1 LSGIVAAVG
10 AAEGMVAIHKYD
22 SSAMNF
28 AADYKSSAHVA
39 VLARTWADLAH
50 LTKRKGWE
58 PLAANGV
65 TPWTDDY
72 SDLISSMIRKKF

>member
-1 LSGIVAAVG
+1 
-10 AAEGMVAIHKYD
+10 MVAIQKYD
-22 SSAMNF
+22 RDAINF
-28 AADYKSSAHVA
+28 VADYKSSAQVA

-50 LTKRKGWE
+50 LTKRTGWE
-58 PLAANGV
+58 PVAANGV